1 MKKVMKYVFMLA
13 VLTTVFVSCKKDEE
27 IPDGKGEVSVKLTD
41 ASFPFGFVAEANV
54 GVTKVEL
61 KNADGEYVTVFEASS
76 SANTSYNLLDYTNGA
91 TATVETQNIDPG
103 VYSRARV
110 TFDAVSVHMNGSIDG
125 EGEDTVFDLSSGL
138 SSSYEVSI
146 DPALEVEEGEH
157 SDVLFDIDAN
167 SAFSFHTSI
176 IGEFINL
183 ITDITGCSLTLSDQ
197 SIRVCDLD
205 QTGAIS
211 GKVTVNGSAEE
222 NVLVQVNVN
231 GHTLTTH
238 TKSDG
243 TYTFIGVK
251 EGEYTVKVTTSDN
264 EVHQTSVTVTGTE
277 TGTCDF
283 SII

>member
-1 MKKVMKYVFMLA
+1 MKYVFMLA
-13 VLTTVFVSCKKDEE
+13 VLTTAFISCKNEEE
-27 IPDGKGEVSVKLTD
+27 IPDGKGEVGVKLTD
-41 ASFPFGFVAEANV
+41 ASFPFGFVSEANV

-76 SANTSYNLLDYTNGA
+76 SASTTYNLLEYTNGA
-91 TATVETQNIDPG
+91 TATVETSDIAPG
-103 VYSRARV
+103 VYSRARI
-110 TFDAVSVHMNGSIDG
+110 TFDAVSVHMNGNIDG
-125 EGEDTVFDLSSGL
+125 GNGDDTVFDLSEDL

-167 SAFSFHTSI
+167 SAFSFNTSI
-176 IGEFINL
+176 IGEFIHM
-183 ITDITGCSLTLSDQ
+183 ITEISGCSLTLSEQ

-211 GKVTVNGSAEE
+211 GKVTVSGDTEE
-222 NVLVQVNVN
+222 NLLVQVNAN

-238 TKSDG
+238 TKSDA
-243 TYTFIGVK
+243 TYTFIGIK
-251 EGEYTVKVTTSDN
+251 GGDYTVKVTTSDN
-264 EVHQTSVTVTGTE
+264 QVHQSSVTVTGTE

-283 SII
+283 TIL